1 MFAPLPTPE
10 EMARWDRSSV
20 ADFGLKPE
28 ILMENASRACL
39 AALEDA
45 LGNLSGRRAVLFA
58 GPGNNGGDA
67 LALARHLA
75 CAGAEVRILHSR
87 GLGDYKGES
96 GYQVRLAR
104 RLELACERLR
114 ADRLPRI
121 MRELRAFAPDM
132 VVDGLLGTGFAG
144 PLRPDFLAYV
154 HAVNALGESAF
165 VLAVDI
171 PSGLSGLSG
180 EPGPEAVRADLTVTF
195 EAAKPGLVQP
205 AARQFVGELD
215 VRAIGIPPQVK
226 ALHPAGQRLLTPAVA
241 GLLPLDPPDL
251 HKGTAG
257 SVCVIGG
264 SPGLTGAPHLAALG
278 ALRAGAGYAVVACP
292 AALADQIKGG
302 QPDVMIFPAAPGE
315 VLGPDSLARITDAL
329 ARHDAAVLGPGLGR
343 SLESAAF
350 LASFLTRVSD
360 LPLVLDADALFLLA
374 GLSSIEPDGST
385 WPKHLVL
392 TPHPGEAA
400 TLLGV
405 GLAEVQGNRLDAARR
420 LAERYRAVA
429 VLKGAATVIAAPDEA
444 SVVCPLCA
452 PNLAVAG
459 SGDVLSGCLGALLA
473 RGLRPFDAA
482 CLAVYWH
489 GLAGKILSG
498 TYPGRGNL
506 ASEIAFTL
514 PAARKEMCPC

>member
-1 MFAPLPTPE
+1 MLAPLPTPE
-10 EMARWDRSSV
+10 EMARWDRATA

-39 AALEDA
+39 AALTET
-45 LGNLSGRRAVLFA
+45 LGDLSGRRAVLFA

-67 LALARHLA
+67 FALARHLA

-87 GLGDYKGES
+87 ALRAYKAES
-96 GYQVRLAR
+96 AYQVRLAR
-104 RLELACERLR
+104 RLDIACEALR

-121 MRELRAFAPDM
+121 MNRLRTFAPDI

-144 PLRPDFLAYV
+144 PLRPDFLSFV
-154 HAVNALGESAF
+154 RAVNELGESAF

-180 EPGPEAVRADLTVTF
+180 EPGPEAVYADLTVTF

-205 AARQFVGELD
+205 AALPFVGELSI
-215 VRAIGIPPQVK
+215 RAIGIPPQVK
-226 ALHPAGQRLLTPAVA
+226 AAHPAGQRLMTPAITA
-241 GLLPLDPPDL
+241 LLPCDPPDL

-257 SVCVIGG
+257 SVCLIGG

-292 AALADQIKGG
+292 AALAGQIKGG
-302 QPDVMIFPAAPGE
+302 SPDVMVLPAGSGE
-315 VLGPDSLARITDAL
+315 TLGPDCLAAIAEAL

-350 LASFLTRVSD
+350 LASFLTRVAD
-360 LPLVLDADALFLLA
+360 LPLVLDADGLFLLA
-374 GLSSIEPDGST
+374 SLSSIAPGGAD
-385 WPKHLVL
+385 WPAHLVI

-400 TLLGV
+400 TLLRTSV
-405 GLAEVQGNRLDAARR
+405 AEVQADRLGAARR
-420 LAERYRAVA
+420 LAERYQTAA
-429 VLKGAATVIAAPDEA
+429 VLKGAATVVAAPGETPA
-444 SVVCPLCA
+444 VSPLCS

-459 SGDVLSGCLGALLA
+459 SGDVLAGCLGALLA

-489 GLAGKILSG
+489 GLAGEILSR
-498 TYPGRGNL
+498 THPRRGNL
-506 ASEIAFTL
+506 ASEIASAL
-514 PAARKEMCPC
+514 PEAHKEMHPC